1 MFGRR
6 RRPVL
11 GAAAVGGAGY
21 ALGKRRANL
30 EEDEA
35 GNLEEGEAGN
45 LEEDEAGEVEE
56 VDEVDEVEAAA
67 PAEEPG
73 LGDDSIDALEK
84 LGGLKERGILTQQEF
99 DDQKARILDAP

>member
-11 GAAAVGGAGY
+11 GAVAVGGAGY

-35 GNLEEGEAGN
+35 GEV
-45 LEEDEAGEVEE
+45 DEAEE
-56 VDEVDEVEAAA
+56 VDAAA

-84 LGGLKERGILTQQEF
+84 LGGLKERGLLTQQEF
-99 DDQKARILDAP
+99 DEQKARILDAP

>member
-11 GAAAVGGAGY
+11 GAAVVGGAGY
-21 ALGKRRANL
+21 ALGKRGANL

-35 GNLEEGEAGN
+35 EEVE
-45 LEEDEAGEVEE
+45 EVEE
-56 VDEVDEVEAAA
+56 VDAAA

-73 LGDDSIDALEK
+73 LADDSIDALEK
-84 LGGLKERGILTQQEF
+84 LGGLKERGLLTQQEF
-99 DDQKARILDAP
+99 DEQKGRILNAP

>member
-35 GNLEEGEAGN
+35 GEV
-45 LEEDEAGEVEE
+45 DEAEE
-56 VDEVDEVEAAA
+56 VDAAA

-84 LGGLKERGILTQQEF
+84 LGGLKERGLLTQQEF
-99 DDQKARILDAP
+99 DEQKARILDAP

>member
-11 GAAAVGGAGY
+11 GAAVVGGAGY
-21 ALGKRRANL
+21 ALGKRGAN
-30 EEDEA
+30 
-35 GNLEEGEAGN
+35 
-45 LEEDEAGEVEE
+45 EAGEVEE
-56 VDEVDEVEAAA
+56 VDAAA

-84 LGGLKERGILTQQEF
+84 LGGLKERGLLTQHEF
-99 DDQKARILDAP
+99 DEQKARILDAP

>member
-35 GNLEEGEAGN
+35 G
-45 LEEDEAGEVEE
+45 EVEE
-56 VDEVDEVEAAA
+56 AEEVDAAA
-67 PAEEPG
+67 PAEQPG

-84 LGGLKERGILTQQEF
+84 LGGLKERGLLTQQEF
-99 DDQKARILDAP
+99 DEQKARILDAP

>member
-30 EEDEA
+30 EEDEV
-35 GNLEEGEAGN
+35 E
-45 LEEDEAGEVEE
+45 EVEE
-56 VDEVDEVEAAA
+56 VDAAA

-84 LGGLKERGILTQQEF
+84 LGGLKERGLLTQQEF
-99 DDQKARILDAP
+99 DEQKARILDAP

>member
-35 GNLEEGEAGN
+35 GAV
-45 LEEDEAGEVEE
+45 DEAEE
-56 VDEVDEVEAAA
+56 VDAA

-84 LGGLKERGILTQQEF
+84 LGGLKERGLLTQQEF
-99 DDQKARILDAP
+99 DEQKARILDAP

>member
-35 GNLEEGEAGN
+35 G
-45 LEEDEAGEVEE
+45 
-56 VDEVDEVEAAA
+56 EVDEVEQVDAAA
-67 PAEEPG
+67 ADEPG

-84 LGGLKERGILTQQEF
+84 LGGLKERGLLTQQEF